1 MMPFAMKV
9 RRDSQTNTASEAPA
23 ALAARVEALESLCGE
38 LYQVLGNAGASEQVL
53 DKVWAAASGDLIPD
67 VKLLPSQ
74 PMDFDEVR
82 ERQETI
88 DEMASLL
95 AKHLAARGGRQKT
108 DAKRVASRA
117 NGRKGG
123 RPRKTAH
130 A

>member
-1 MMPFAMKV
+1 MKT
-9 RRDSQTNTASEAPA
+9 QTKAPGHTETTTS
-23 ALAARVEALESLCGE
+23 LAERVDALEALCGE

-53 DKVWAAASGDLIPD
+53 DKVWAAANGDLIPD
-67 VKLLPSQ
+67 VELLPSQ

-82 ERQETI
+82 QRQETI

-95 AKHLAARGGRQKT
+95 AKHLAARGGRRKT
-108 DAKRVASRA
+108 EAKGRASRA

-123 RPRKTAH
+123 RPRKTAG